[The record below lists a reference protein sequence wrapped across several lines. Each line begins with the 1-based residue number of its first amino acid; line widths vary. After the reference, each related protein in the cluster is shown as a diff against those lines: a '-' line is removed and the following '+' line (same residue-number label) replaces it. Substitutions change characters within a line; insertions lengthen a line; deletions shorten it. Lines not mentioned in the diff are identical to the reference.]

1 ALMAE
6 PLITHGIRILA
17 RIGRID
23 AINLRSLEQ
32 GVCADL
38 CCPQGC
44 CGISSEERITGSTR
58 KDHDLA
64 LVHIGSR
71 LTLRKALAQFR
82 HSDGGQ
88 NDGIYPKLDERS
100 TQCQRIDDGR
110 EHPHVIAGDPVPT
123 ARGHRH
129 AAEDMAPTEN
139 NADFDAYF
147 AHTGD
152 VPGDLVNDI
161 DVDSETLFS
170 HQRLA
175 GGLEYDATISGCLI
189 HAHLLGHSRRTANII
204 SGAQM
209 RL

>member
-1 ALMAE
+1 MNREYDYWYVVFARKRNRCSVHDGKIFTHHALMAE

-44 CGISSEERITGSTR
+44 CGISSGERITGSTR

-88 NDGIYPKLDERS
+88 NAGIYPKLDERS
-100 TQCQRIDDGR
+100 
-110 EHPHVIAGDPVPT
+110 
-123 ARGHRH
+123 
-129 AAEDMAPTEN
+129 
-139 NADFDAYF
+139 
-147 AHTGD
+147 
-152 VPGDLVNDI
+152 
-161 DVDSETLFS
+161 
-170 HQRLA
+170 
-175 GGLEYDATISGCLI
+175 
-189 HAHLLGHSRRTANII
+189 
-204 SGAQM
+204 
-209 RL
+209 